1 MPLKLN
7 KSIDGVERATVRVEF
22 QIDAITLADAAGY
35 LLERDKVNTFSAM
48 TRALILEAVH
58 LMLHEMGEVGVVT
71 EAGKNVSLDDRRTC
85 ESRIAWLFPEFEQ
98 PKDHTPPYQGEETND
113 DGA

>member
-58 LMLHEMGEVGVVT
+58 SMFHEMGEVGVLD
-71 EAGKNVSLDDRRTC
+71 EAGKNISLDDRRTC
-85 ESRIAWLFPEFEQ
+85 ESRIAWLFPEFGQ
-98 PKDHTPPYQGEETND
+98 PKDHTPPYQGVAGEEE
-113 DGA
+113 G